1 MKIKK
6 SDLKQM
12 IKESVKEVLNESTQN
27 VNNNISFEVYEPQ
40 GTYNGARYISFDV
53 TYEKTILKEG
63 IDYEVPDNERGGII
77 ALSTDVNA
85 VNLNKNSFINAIKQ
99 WLLTWKQRLNYVN
112 SVDKIAQ
119 KYNLVG
125 WTVGRFLKG
134 RYTGK
139 NKKVWNENS
148 ITIEIIGVPTDELIK
163 IAEDLCSEF
172 NQESVLLKNYNDNKV
187 LFIYS
192 IRNE

>member
-1 MKIKK
+1 MA
-6 SDLKQM
+6 
-12 IKESVKEVLNESTQN
+12 KESVKEVLNESTQN

-85 VNLNKNSFINAIKQ
+85 VNLNKNSFINALKQ
-99 WLLTWKQRLNYVN
+99 WLLTWKQRLNYAN

-187 LFIYS
+187 LFINS
-192 IRNE
+192 KVKNKIMNIKK